1 MPPRKERRFVD
12 FLLAVSLVMFLTAS
26 VVLSTIHQNYD
37 GLVLKVAEWGAIG
50 ATFVLLVM
58 LLLHLFLS

>member
-37 GLVLKVAEWGAIG
+37 GLVLKVGEWAAIG